1 MAVTDDTKLESPD
14 FTITFY
20 GLPFIGHSRG
30 HRTLKGPFHWRES
43 DDVTGRLRR
52 TLQCT
57 FVAYNGKE
65 YGDWNY
71 CSVYVRNPKADM
83 QAIMDTVLNMC
94 ELRLASQYPEY
105 DE

>member
-1 MAVTDDTKLESPD
+1 MSDTEDTKLESPD

-20 GLPFIGHSRG
+20 ALPVLGHNRG
-30 HRTLKGPFHWRES
+30 RRDLKGPFHWRES
-43 DDVTGRLRR
+43 DGISVIRR

-71 CSVYVRNPKADM
+71 CSVYVRNPKADI

>member
-1 MAVTDDTKLESPD
+1 MSVTEDTKLESPD
-14 FTITFY
+14 FTLTFY
-20 GLPFIGHSRG
+20 ALPILGHNRG
-30 HRTLKGPFHWRES
+30 RRELKGPFHWRES
-43 DDVTGRLRR
+43 DGISVIRR

-71 CSVYVRNPKADM
+71 CSVYVRNPKADI

>member
-1 MAVTDDTKLESPD
+1 MSVTDDTKLESPD

-20 GLPFIGHSRG
+20 ALPVLGHNRG
-30 HRTLKGPFHWRES
+30 RRELKGPFHWRES
-43 DDVTGRLRR
+43 DGISVIRR

-57 FVAYNGKE
+57 FVAHNGKE

-71 CSVYVRNPKADM
+71 CSVYVRNPKADI

>member
-1 MAVTDDTKLESPD
+1 MSVTDDTKLESPD

-20 GLPFIGHSRG
+20 GLPFLGHNRG
-30 HRTLKGPFHWRES
+30 HRELKGPFHWRES
-43 DDVTGRLRR
+43 DGVNVRRR

-57 FVAYNGKE
+57 FVAYNGQE
-65 YGDWNY
+65 HADWNY
-71 CSVYVRNPKADM
+71 CSINVRNPEADI

-94 ELRLASQYPEY
+94 ELRLASQFPEH

>member
-1 MAVTDDTKLESPD
+1 MSVTDDTKLESPD

-20 GLPFIGHSRG
+20 GLPFIGNNRG
-30 HRTLKGPFHWRES
+30 HRELKGPFHWRES
-43 DDVTGRLRR
+43 DGINVLRR

-57 FVAYNGKE
+57 FVAHNGKE

-71 CSVYVRNPKADM
+71 CSVYFRNPKADI

-94 ELRLASQYPEY
+94 ELRLASQYPEH